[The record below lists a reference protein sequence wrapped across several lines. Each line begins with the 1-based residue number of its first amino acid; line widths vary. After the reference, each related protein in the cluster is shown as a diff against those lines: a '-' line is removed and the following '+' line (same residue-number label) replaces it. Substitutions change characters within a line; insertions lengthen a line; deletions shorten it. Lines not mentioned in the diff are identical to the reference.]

1 MSTTQ
6 EAPIHEDL
14 GHLVQENLIRE
25 QTEQLTSVITSPG
38 FISVLEELHATPE
51 AERRQRAAELASVEE
66 LERRGVVAPEG
77 LRFTTRRFEDPADGV
92 LSAGDLKLQRGDI
105 DPRMGVCASVGW
117 IVCVS
122 YGN

>member
-1 MSTTQ
+1 MSITRDA
-6 EAPIHEDL
+6 APQEDL
-14 GHLVQENLIRE
+14 GHVVQEHLIRE

-51 AERRQRAAELASVEE
+51 AERRQRAVELASVGE

-77 LRFTTRRFEDPADGV
+77 LRFTTRQFEDPADGV
-92 LSAGDLKLQRGDI
+92 LSAGDLKLQRGDL